1 MPTSWN
7 ASLRRLS
14 DTFFLSGNSMGCIN
28 TAHYLV
34 RYPHRVK
41 KFILIAGP
49 VGDLVPF
56 GQQELKVE
64 LGWDGSR
71 DTMKRMMNAII
82 YHPEA
87 ITDDLLE
94 MRMRSADVHKEAW
107 IGLQRATIRGEV
119 PRDVAIAMSTKNRLD
134 QLDIPGLCLYGRND
148 VILPMEE
155 LGYRVEDALPK
166 VQFFYP
172 SDCGHQGQTDQPELF
187 AQVFT
192 EFFRDGF
199 VTRQTAERA
208 GVSGRRQEISG
219 LVQPPQPAA
228 V

>member
-1 MPTSWN
+1 
-7 ASLRRLS
+7 
-14 DTFFLSGNSMGCIN
+14 
-28 TAHYLV
+28 
-34 RYPHRVK
+34 
-41 KFILIAGP
+41 
-49 VGDLVPF
+49 
-56 GQQELKVE
+56 
-64 LGWDGSR
+64 
-71 DTMKRMMNAII
+71 MKRMMNAII
-82 YHPEA
+82 HHPEA

-94 MRMRSADVHKEAW
+94 MRMRSADVHKEVLDRVAAV
-107 IGLQRATIRGEV
+107 ATIRGEV
-119 PRDVAIAMSTKNRLD
+119 PRRCRDRDVNEEPTGPAGHPRSVLVRQERRHPSDGRTWLSASKMRFRRSSSST
-134 QLDIPGLCLYGRND
+134 
-148 VILPMEE
+148 
-155 LGYRVEDALPK
+155 
-166 VQFFYP
+166 P